1 MNEENLSDQKTLEK
15 QFLQIKSIRT
25 SSNAFLMKLK
35 EGDIIIALD
44 GTEVNQSYEDLS
56 KELKEIKDRKVLTL
70 YRDGVFFNT
79 LVFGSLGVIC
89 EQVNS
94 ENIPELNSFKLNEFY
109 KADEFYYQYELF
121 KKPDAIA
128 ILLNTSPSIL
138 ASLAPPL
145 WMIQNRLWT
154 LFSITMLFY
163 IFLFIISPWLFF
175 IGWILMSWYVGSSQ
189 IDILRLFYRLGNYR
203 LSSIFCAKNEKE
215 AQELSRK
222 FDNKIDFYYS
232 YLEPVVLEE

>member
-1 MNEENLSDQKTLEK
+1 MSEENFSDQVIDEK
-15 QFLQIKSIRT
+15 KFLQIKSIRT

-44 GTEVNQSYEDLS
+44 GEEIHQSYEDLS
-56 KELKEIKDRKVLTL
+56 KELKEIKERKVLTL
-70 YRDGVFFNT
+70 YREGVFFNT
-79 LVFGSLGVIC
+79 FVVGSLGVIC
-89 EQVNS
+89 EQVDYDKVT
-94 ENIPELNSFKLNEFY
+94 ELNNLKLNDMFKPDVLY
-109 KADEFYYQYELF
+109 HQYELF
-121 KKPDAIA
+121 KKPESIA
-128 ILLNTSPSIL
+128 ILLNTSPTIL

-163 IFLFIISPWLFF
+163 FFLFMISPWLFF
-175 IGWILMSWYVGSSQ
+175 IGWILKSWYVGNSQ
-189 IDILRLFYRLGNYR
+189 VDILRLFYRLGNYR
-203 LSSIFCAKNEKE
+203 LSSIFCAESEKE

-232 YLEPVVLEE
+232 YLEPAILED

>member
-1 MNEENLSDQKTLEK
+1 MNEENLSDQTTLEK

-44 GTEVNQSYEDLS
+44 GTEVNKSYEDLS

-109 KADEFYYQYELF
+109 KSDEFYHQYELF

-175 IGWILMSWYVGSSQ
+175 IGWILKSWYVGSSQ

-203 LSSIFCAKNEKE
+203 LNSIFCAKNEKR
-215 AQELSRK
+215 LK
-222 FDNKIDFYYS
+222 N
-232 YLEPVVLEE
+232 YLENLIIKLIFIILIWNQLF

>member
-1 MNEENLSDQKTLEK
+1 MNEENLSDQTTLEK

-44 GTEVNQSYEDLS
+44 GMAVNQSYEDLS

-70 YRDGVFFNT
+70 YRDGIFFNT

-109 KADEFYYQYELF
+109 KVDEFYHQYELF

-145 WMIQNRLWT
+145 WMIHNRLWT
-154 LFSITMLFY
+154 LFSISMLFY

>member
-1 MNEENLSDQKTLEK
+1 MNEENLSDKATVEK
-15 QFLQIKSIRT
+15 QFLQIKAIRT

-35 EGDIIIALD
+35 EGDIIIALN
-44 GTEVNQSYEDLS
+44 GKEVNQSYEDLS
-56 KELKEIKDRKVLTL
+56 KELNEIKERKVLTL
-70 YRDGVFFNT
+70 YREGVFFNT
-79 LVFGSLGVIC
+79 FVFGSLGVIC
-89 EQVNS
+89 EQIGD
-94 ENIPELNSFKLNEFY
+94 ENIPELNNFKLNEFFS
-109 KADEFYYQYELF
+109 AEEFYHQYELF
-121 KKPDAIA
+121 KKPESIA

-138 ASLAPPL
+138 ASFAPPL

-175 IGWILMSWYVGSSQ
+175 IGWILKSWYVGSSQ

-203 LSSIFCAKNEKE
+203 LSSIFCAKSEKE

>member
-1 MNEENLSDQKTLEK
+1 MNEENLSDQTTLEK

-35 EGDIIIALD
+35 EEDIIIALD

-175 IGWILMSWYVGSSQ
+175 LGWILMSWYVGSSQ